1 MGILFSY
8 LPPFALFTRPIEYP
22 CYQAE
27 KRLRYIFYRSLSRHI
42 FKIKRHNF
50 RNPVSYNSFYNNI
63 TRTPF
68 ATYDYYF
75 IDFLTKNEQ
84 TGQHTLSIKN

>member
-50 RNPVSYNSFYNNI
+50 RNPVSYNSFYI
-63 TRTPF
+63 ILP
-68 ATYDYYF
+68 
-75 IDFLTKNEQ
+75 EPHS
-84 TGQHTLSIKN
+84 QHPTTILLIF